1 MLRKP
6 PNETLFLPHNK
17 CPFFTALLCT
27 AQVIETLKLS
37 PGHALPWLMPCWYQ
51 WHARGRRFIATRTGA
66 SNRCH
71 NIVQLWRNCSQLWSL
86 KEGCNRRVRWMIS
99 HPWQI
104 PWQTHGCGWQA
115 WHWIWDYKIG
125 FRLSGSFENW
135 SWDARRAWKT
145 LQTTFCRSISQCK
158 MQTAKCKRQNAKD
171 KMQRTK

>member
-6 PNETLFLPHNK
+6 PNETLFLPHKK
-17 CPFFTALLCT
+17 CPFLRHCFAPPKLSKPWNCRPVMLFHDWCPAGINGARGDVDLSRPERALLID
-27 AQVIETLKLS
+27 VS
-37 PGHALPWLMPCWYQ
+37 
-51 WHARGRRFIATRTGA
+51 
-66 SNRCH
+66 H

-158 MQTAKCKRQNAKD
+158 MQTAKCKGRNKI
-171 KMQRTK
+171 